1 MATYPP
7 SKIYLVLGVLVRET
21 PKAVLIEVH
30 SIEGETEDEIKNHW
44 FPKTQIVDEKLSDD
58 PASGELDR
66 FNIKEWILQQNK
78 LI

>member
-7 SKIYLVLGVLVRET
+7 SKIYLVLGYSMRET
-21 PKAVLIEVH
+21 EKAVLIAVH
-30 SIEGETEDEIKNHW
+30 EIEGETVDEVKNYW
-44 FPKTQIVDEKLSDD
+44 FPKTQIVDSKLSDSAD
-58 PASGELDR
+58 DMDR

>member
-7 SKIYLVLGVLVRET
+7 SKIYLVLGYSMRET
-21 PKAVLIEVH
+21 EKAILITVH
-30 SIEGETEDEIKNHW
+30 EIEGETVDEVKNYW
-44 FPKTQIVDEKLSDD
+44 FPKTQIVDVKLNDD
-58 PASGELDR
+58 PEELDR

>member
-7 SKIYLVLGVLVRET
+7 SKIYLVLGI
-21 PKAVLIEVH
+21 LIK
-30 SIEGETEDEIKNHW
+30 ETEKAYLIAVHEIENETQDEVKNYW
-44 FPKTQIVDEKLSDD
+44 FPKTQIVDSKFSDD
-58 PASGELDR
+58 PEDLDR

>member
-7 SKIYLVLGVLVRET
+7 SKIYLVLGRSLRET
-21 PKAVLIEVH
+21 EKAILITVH
-30 SIEGETEDEIKNHW
+30 EIEDETVDEVKNYW
-44 FPKTQIVDEKLSDD
+44 FPKTQIVDVKLNDD
-58 PASGELDR
+58 PEELDR